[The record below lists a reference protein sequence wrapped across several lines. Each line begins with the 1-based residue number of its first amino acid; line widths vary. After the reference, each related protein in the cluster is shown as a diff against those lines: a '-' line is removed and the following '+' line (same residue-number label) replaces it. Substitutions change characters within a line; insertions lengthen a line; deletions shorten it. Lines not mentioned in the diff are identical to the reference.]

1 MLAFLQQNL
10 VPEIPLDD
18 WTDRFVKYV
27 QDIKVIEE
35 FFDLVKDAIR
45 AFVGALES
53 VLTFLPEMW
62 MVAVF
67 TAIAFLLT
75 FKRATTFSIS
85 GAVLGSLLLI
95 SFPLWGNA
103 VTPVLEQVLGG
114 VAPLGL
120 AAIFA
125 FVLVFGVIAVLFFGS
140 PVAVFSAFCFPLI
153 VSLGL
158 WEETMLSLALVLA
171 STVASLI
178 IGVPIGILAAKSRAV
193 EAGAR
198 PTLDIMQTMPA
209 FVYLVPMVVF
219 LGLGATPALVATVI
233 FAAPPAVRLTLL
245 GIQQVP
251 QNTVEAAQAFGA
263 TPWQT
268 LRKVELPQA
277 LPTIM
282 AGVNQVIM
290 LALSMVVIAALVG
303 AGGLGEAV
311 VRGLSQLDVGRAF
324 VGGVGIVIIAI
335 YLDRVTR
342 PLGRTTRRKKPGAKV
357 GALLKVLLGRKKAD
371 VDPDTAGTTGA
382 GAEDTVGAGA
392 KAGTGGPA

>member
-1 MLAFLQQNL
+1 MLASLQQNL
-10 VPEIPLDD
+10 VPEIPLDN
-18 WTDRFVKYV
+18 WTDRFVDYV
-27 QDIKVIEE
+27 KDIKVIDN
-35 FFDLVKDAIR
+35 FFDFVKDGIGGL
-45 AFVGALES
+45 VGALEAI
-53 VLTFLPEMW
+53 LTAPPQLL
-62 MVAVF
+62 MVVVF
-67 TAIAFLLT
+67 AAIAFFVAGWRVAL
-75 FKRATTFSIS
+75 FSVV
-85 GAVLGSLLLI
+85 GFLLI
-95 SFPLWGNA
+95 
-103 VTPVLEQVLGG
+103 
-114 VAPLGL
+114 
-120 AAIFA
+120 I
-125 FVLVFGVIAVLFFGS
+125 
-140 PVAVFSAFCFPLI
+140 
-153 VSLGL
+153 SLGL
-158 WEETMLSLALVLA
+158 WDDTMLSLALVLA
-171 STVASLI
+171 ATVASLL
-178 IGVPIGILAAKSRAV
+178 IGVPIGVLAAKSKAMEAAV
-193 EAGAR
+193 R

-219 LGLGATPALVATVI
+219 LGLGGTPALVATVI
-233 FAAPPAVRLTLL
+233 FAAPPAVRLTML

-251 QNTVEAAQAFGA
+251 KNTVEAAHAFGA

-342 PLGRTTRRKKPGAKV
+342 PLGSLIQRKPGK
-357 GALLKVLLGRKKAD
+357 GGVLSKILPGGKKSGD

-382 GAEDTVGAGA
+382 GAKETVGAGSR
-392 KAGTGGPA
+392 

>member
-18 WTDRFVKYV
+18 WTKNFVDSV
-27 QDIKVIEE
+27 QDIEVIDD
-35 FFDLVKDAIR
+35 FFDVVKDAIGG
-45 AFVGALES
+45 FVGGFEA
-53 VLTFLPEMW
+53 VLTFPPVLLMI
-62 MVAVF
+62 ALL
-67 TAIAFLLT
+67 ALIAFLLSNWRVAV
-75 FKRATTFSIS
+75 F
-85 GAVLGSLLLI
+85 AVLGFLL
-95 SFPLWGNA
+95 
-103 VTPVLEQVLGG
+103 V
-114 VAPLGL
+114 
-120 AAIFA
+120 
-125 FVLVFGVIAVLFFGS
+125 
-140 PVAVFSAFCFPLI
+140 

-158 WEETMLSLALVLA
+158 WEESRLTLALVLA
-171 STVASLI
+171 STVISLI
-178 IGVPIGILAAKSRAV
+178 IGVPLGVLSAKSRPV
-193 EAGAR
+193 EAAMK

-219 LGLGATPALVATVI
+219 LGLGAGPALVATVI

-303 AGGLGEAV
+303 SGGLGEAV
-311 VRGLSQLDVGRAF
+311 VRSLGRLDVGRAF
-324 VGGVGIVIIAI
+324 IGGVGIVIIAI

-342 PLGRTTRRKKPGAKV
+342 PLGSVARRTEKKGAFSKALRREKKQ
-357 GALLKVLLGRKKAD
+357 
-371 VDPDTAGTTGA
+371 
-382 GAEDTVGAGA
+382 E
-392 KAGTGGPA
+392 

>member
-1 MLAFLQQNL
+1 MLAFLQQNI
-10 VPEIPLDD
+10 VPEIPLDN

-27 QDIKVIEE
+27 QDVEVIDD
-35 FFDLVKDAIR
+35 FFDLVKDAIGG
-45 AFVGALES
+45 FVGGFEAILSFPPVLVMIAL
-53 VLTFLPEMW
+53 L
-62 MVAVF
+62 AV
-67 TAIAFLLT
+67 IAFLLSNWRVAI
-75 FKRATTFSIS
+75 F
-85 GAVLGSLLLI
+85 AVLG
-95 SFPLWGNA
+95 F
-103 VTPVLEQVLGG
+103 
-114 VAPLGL
+114 
-120 AAIFA
+120 
-125 FVLVFGVIAVLFFGS
+125 LV
-140 PVAVFSAFCFPLI
+140 I

-158 WEETMLSLALVLA
+158 WEESMLTLALVLA
-171 STVASLI
+171 STVISLI
-178 IGVPIGILAAKSRAV
+178 IGVPLGVLSAKSRPV
-193 EAGAR
+193 EAAMK

-219 LGLGATPALVATVI
+219 LGLGAGPALVATVI

-290 LALSMVVIAALVG
+290 LALSMAVIASFVG
-303 AGGLGEAV
+303 FGGLGRPV
-311 VRGLSQLDVGRAF
+311 VRGLTQADVGLALA
-324 VGGVGIVIIAI
+324 GGVGIVIIAI

-342 PLGRTTRRKKPGAKV
+342 QLGRIIQRKPGKGGLLSKVLPSRRKA
-357 GALLKVLLGRKKAD
+357 AD

-382 GAEDTVGAGA
+382 GAEETVGAGVQG
-392 KAGTGGPA
+392 GTR

>member
-18 WTDRFVKYV
+18 WTDRFVDYV
-27 QDIKVIEE
+27 QDIEIVEE
-35 FFDLVKDAIR
+35 FFDLVKDAI
-45 AFVGALES
+45 AGFVGALEA

-62 MVAVF
+62 MVVVF

-75 FKRATTFSIS
+75 YRWATTFSVA
-85 GAVLGSLLLI
+85 GAGLGSLLLL
-95 SFPLWGNA
+95 SYPLWGGVVLA
-103 VTPVLEQVLGG
+103 LEQILAQGL
-114 VAPLGL
+114 PLGL
-120 AAIFA
+120 ARLLA
-125 FVLVFGVIAVLFFGS
+125 FVLVFGPIAALFFGS
-140 PVAVFSAFCFPLI
+140 PVAIFSAFCFPLI

-158 WEETMLSLALVLA
+158 WEEAMLSLALVLA
-171 STVASLI
+171 ATVVALV
-178 IGVPIGILAAKSRAV
+178 IGVPLGILAAKSRIAEV
-193 EAGAR
+193 VAR

-219 LGLGATPALVATVI
+219 LSLGAAPALVATVV

-290 LALSMVVIAALVG
+290 LSLSMVVIAALVG
-303 AGGLGEAV
+303 FGGLGRPV
-311 VRGLSQLDVGRAF
+311 VRGLTQADVGLALA
-324 VGGVGIVIIAI
+324 GGVGIVIIAI

-342 PLGRTTRRKKPGAKV
+342 QLGRTIQRKPGKGGLLSKVLPSRRKA
-357 GALLKVLLGRKKAD
+357 AD

-382 GAEDTVGAGA
+382 GAEETVGAGA
-392 KAGTGGPA
+392 QRGSR

>member
-10 VPEIPLDD
+10 IPEIPLDN
-18 WTDRFVKYV
+18 WTDRFVDYV
-27 QDIKVIEE
+27 QDINVVDE
-35 FFDLVKDAIR
+35 FFDLVKDGIG
-45 AFVGALES
+45 AFVNALEA
-53 VLTFLPEMW
+53 VLTAPPQLL

-67 TAIAFLLT
+67 AAIAFFIAGWRVAL
-75 FKRATTFSIS
+75 FS
-85 GAVLGSLLLI
+85 VLGFLLI
-95 SFPLWGNA
+95 
-103 VTPVLEQVLGG
+103 
-114 VAPLGL
+114 
-120 AAIFA
+120 I
-125 FVLVFGVIAVLFFGS
+125 
-140 PVAVFSAFCFPLI
+140 
-153 VSLGL
+153 SLGL
-158 WEETMLSLALVLA
+158 WDDTMLSLALVLA
-171 STVASLI
+171 ATVVSLL
-178 IGVPIGILAAKSRAV
+178 IGVPIGVLAAKSRAL
-193 EAGAR
+193 EAAAR

-219 LGLGATPALVATVI
+219 LGLGATPGLVATVI
-233 FAAPPAVRLTLL
+233 FAAPPAVRLTML

-251 QNTVEAAQAFGA
+251 QNTVEAAHAFGA

-324 VGGVGIVIIAI
+324 IGGVGIVIIAI

-342 PLGRTTRRKKPGAKV
+342 PLGSLIQRKPGAKR
-357 GALLKVLLGRKKAD
+357 ALSKVIPGRKKEAD
-371 VDPDTAGTTGA
+371 VDPDTAGSTGA
-382 GAEDTVGAGA
+382 GAEDTV
-392 KAGTGGPA
+392 KVGTGRG

>member
-1 MLAFLQQNL
+1 MFASFQQN
-10 VPEIPLDD
+10 VIPEIPLDN
-18 WTDRFVKYV
+18 WTDRFVDYV
-27 QDIKVIEE
+27 QDIEVVEE
-35 FFDLVKDAIR
+35 FFDLIKDGIGG
-45 AFVGALES
+45 FVGALEAA
-53 VLTFLPEMW
+53 LTAPPQ
-62 MVAVF
+62 
-67 TAIAFLLT
+67 LLM
-75 FKRATTFSIS
+75 
-85 GAVLGSLLLI
+85 
-95 SFPLWGNA
+95 
-103 VTPVLEQVLGG
+103 
-114 VAPLGL
+114 
-120 AAIFA
+120 
-125 FVLVFGVIAVLFFGS
+125 
-140 PVAVFSAFCFPLI
+140 VAVFSAIALFVAGWRVGLFSVVGFLLI
-153 VSLGL
+153 ISLGL
-158 WEETMLSLALVLA
+158 WDATMLSLALVLA
-171 STVASLI
+171 ATVASLLV
-178 IGVPIGILAAKSRAV
+178 GVPIGVLAAKSKAMEAAV
-193 EAGAR
+193 R

-219 LGLGATPALVATVI
+219 LGLGGTPALVATVI
-233 FAAPPAVRLTLL
+233 FAAPPAVRLTML

-251 QNTVEAAQAFGA
+251 KNTVEAAHAFGA

-342 PLGRTTRRKKPGAKV
+342 PLGGLIQRKPGKK
-357 GALLKVLLGRKKAD
+357 GGMLSKVLPGGKKSSD

-382 GAEDTVGAGA
+382 GAKETVGAG
-392 KAGTGGPA
+392 TR

>member
-1 MLAFLQQNL
+1 MLASLQQNL
-10 VPEIPLDD
+10 VPEIPLDY
-18 WTDRFVKYV
+18 WTDRFVDYV
-27 QDIKVIEE
+27 KDIKVIDN
-35 FFDLVKDAIR
+35 FFDFVKDGIGGL
-45 AFVGALES
+45 VGALEAI
-53 VLTFLPEMW
+53 LTAPPQLL
-62 MVAVF
+62 MVVVF
-67 TAIAFLLT
+67 AAIAFFVAGWRVGL
-75 FKRATTFSIS
+75 FSVI
-85 GAVLGSLLLI
+85 GFLLI
-95 SFPLWGNA
+95 
-103 VTPVLEQVLGG
+103 
-114 VAPLGL
+114 
-120 AAIFA
+120 I
-125 FVLVFGVIAVLFFGS
+125 
-140 PVAVFSAFCFPLI
+140 
-153 VSLGL
+153 SLGL
-158 WEETMLSLALVLA
+158 WDDTMLSLALVLA
-171 STVASLI
+171 ATVASLL
-178 IGVPIGILAAKSRAV
+178 IGVPIGVLAAKSKAMEAAV
-193 EAGAR
+193 R

-219 LGLGATPALVATVI
+219 LGLGGTPALVATVI
-233 FAAPPAVRLTLL
+233 FAAPPAVRLTML

-251 QNTVEAAQAFGA
+251 KNTVEAAHAFGA

-342 PLGRTTRRKKPGAKV
+342 PLGGLIQRKPGK
-357 GALLKVLLGRKKAD
+357 GSVLSKILPGGKKSGDD

-382 GAEDTVGAGA
+382 GAKETVGAGSR
-392 KAGTGGPA
+392 

>member
-1 MLAFLQQNL
+1 MLLFLQKDII
-10 VPEIPLDD
+10 PEVPLDP
-18 WTDRFVKYV
+18 WTDRFVDYLQHIGFV
-27 QDIKVIEE
+27 DD
-35 FFDLVKDAIR
+35 FFDFVKDAIGG
-45 AFVGALES
+45 FVGGFEA
-53 VLTFLPEMW
+53 VLTFPPVLVMIALLAAIAFFLSNW
-62 MVAVF
+62 RVAVF
-67 TAIAFLLT
+67 
-75 FKRATTFSIS
+75 
-85 GAVLGSLLLI
+85 AVLGFL
-95 SFPLWGNA
+95 
-103 VTPVLEQVLGG
+103 
-114 VAPLGL
+114 
-120 AAIFA
+120 
-125 FVLVFGVIAVLFFGS
+125 
-140 PVAVFSAFCFPLI
+140 LI

-158 WEETMLSLALVLA
+158 WADAMLTLALVLA
-171 STVASLI
+171 STVISLI
-178 IGVPIGILAAKSRAV
+178 IGIPLGIISAKSRPI
-193 EAGAR
+193 EAAMK

-219 LGLGATPALVATVI
+219 LGLGAGPALVATVI

-303 AGGLGEAV
+303 AGGLGGTV

-324 VGGVGIVIIAI
+324 IGGVGIVIIAI

-342 PLGRTTRRKKPGAKV
+342 NLGRRPSGKKKGKGGIHKLLPRTKGRPDPQADDAEGEAEAGTEVGV
-357 GALLKVLLGRKKAD
+357 GAG
-371 VDPDTAGTTGA
+371 TGA
-382 GAEDTVGAGA
+382 GSR
-392 KAGTGGPA
+392 

>member
-1 MLAFLQQNL
+1 MLASLQQNL
-10 VPEIPLDD
+10 VPEIPLDY
-18 WTDRFVKYV
+18 WTDRFVDYV
-27 QDIKVIEE
+27 KDIKVIDN
-35 FFDLVKDAIR
+35 FFDFVKDGIGGL
-45 AFVGALES
+45 VGALEAI
-53 VLTFLPEMW
+53 LTAPPQLL
-62 MVAVF
+62 MVVVF
-67 TAIAFLLT
+67 AAIAFFVAGWRVGL
-75 FKRATTFSIS
+75 FSVI
-85 GAVLGSLLLI
+85 GFLLI
-95 SFPLWGNA
+95 
-103 VTPVLEQVLGG
+103 
-114 VAPLGL
+114 
-120 AAIFA
+120 I
-125 FVLVFGVIAVLFFGS
+125 
-140 PVAVFSAFCFPLI
+140 
-153 VSLGL
+153 SLGL
-158 WEETMLSLALVLA
+158 WDDTMLSLALVLA
-171 STVASLI
+171 ATVASLL
-178 IGVPIGILAAKSRAV
+178 IGVPIGVLAAKSKAMEAAV
-193 EAGAR
+193 R

-219 LGLGATPALVATVI
+219 LGLGGTPALVATVI
-233 FAAPPAVRLTLL
+233 FAAPPAVRLTML

-251 QNTVEAAQAFGA
+251 KNTVEAAHAFGA

-342 PLGRTTRRKKPGAKV
+342 PLGGLIQRKPGK
-357 GALLKVLLGRKKAD
+357 GSVLSKMLPGGKKSGD

-382 GAEDTVGAGA
+382 GAKETVGAGSR
-392 KAGTGGPA
+392 